1 MFTSFSVTGCSL
13 ELLRTGER
21 GIVVFCKTQ
30 NETILKKLISIG
42 IIEGANITIKQ
53 HYPSFIINIDNRDFL
68 LDLES
73 VQAIYVRVID
83 NYIS

>member
-21 GIVVFCKTQ
+21 GIVIFCKIQ
-30 NETILKKLISIG
+30 NKTILKKLISMG
-42 IIEGANITIKQ
+42 IVTGTHISLKQ
-53 HYPSFIINIDNRDFL
+53 DFSSFMLNIDNRNFV

-73 VQAIYVRVID
+73 VRVIYVRVID
-83 NYIS
+83 NSIN

>member
-21 GIVVFCKTQ
+21 GIVIFCKTQ
-30 NETILKKLISIG
+30 DEKILKKLISMG
-42 IIEGANITIKQ
+42 IITGNHIIFKQ
-53 HYPSFIINIDNRDFL
+53 DFPSFILNINNKDFV

-73 VQAIYVRVID
+73 VRAIYVRVID
-83 NYIS
+83 NSIN

>member
-21 GIVVFCKTQ
+21 GIVIFRKTQ
-30 NETILKKLISIG
+30 DETILKKLISIG
-42 IIEGANITIKQ
+42 IIEGTNITIKQ
-53 HYPSFIINIDNRDFL
+53 HFSSFILNIDNRDFV

-73 VQAIYVRVID
+73 VRAIYVRVID

>member
-21 GIVVFCKTQ
+21 GIVIFCKTQ
-30 NETILKKLISIG
+30 NKKNFKKLISIG

-53 HYPSFIINIDNRDFL
+53 HSPSFILNIDNRDFV

-73 VQAIYVRVID
+73 VRAIYVRVID

>member
-13 ELLRTGER
+13 ELLRAGER
-21 GIVVFCKTQ
+21 GIVILCKTQ
-30 NETILKKLISIG
+30 DKTILKKLILIG

-53 HYPSFIINIDNRDFL
+53 HSPSFILNIDNRDFV

-73 VQAIYVRVID
+73 VQAIYVRIID